1 MRAAALG
8 ESGRRGLEHEPHR
21 RASAPQPGRVL
32 SRHDTGVE
40 MWEEVCLREHRLSGP
55 TEILECRLAS
65 ERVELF
71 SGGSV
76 TQLGLVAE
84 GEQRFAAAGR
94 CAGASD
100 VEDLV
105 DAQVCPLASA
115 RRAGEG
121 AVVTDVAA
129 ELRQRDEDLRRIGEQ
144 PAWGPLT

>member
-1 MRAAALG
+1 
-8 ESGRRGLEHEPHR
+8 
-21 RASAPQPGRVL
+21 
-32 SRHDTGVE
+32 

-55 TEILECRLAS
+55 TEILECRLAP

-84 GEQRFAAAGR
+84 GEQRLAAAGR

-121 AVVTDVAA
+121 AVVTDVAT
-129 ELRQRDEDLRRIGEQ
+129 ELRQRDEDLWLIRDEPAVALVSQRSRFRTELVERPGQELHQGSLDPAQLVRPDVKFRRAG
-144 PAWGPLT
+144 

>member
-1 MRAAALG
+1 MQATALG

-21 RASAPQPGRVL
+21 RAYAPQPGRVL

-71 SGGSV
+71 SGSSV

-84 GEQRFAAAGR
+84 GEQRLAAANR

-100 VEDLV
+100 AVALVTQRSRFRTELVERPGKQLHQRSLDPRPPATE
-105 DAQVCPLASA
+105 AQKSIEATPSA
-115 RRAGEG
+115 
-121 AVVTDVAA
+121 VA
-129 ELRQRDEDLRRIGEQ
+129 
-144 PAWGPLT
+144 T